1 MAQKCKKERKELP
14 PSSPPLNLKV
24 LKRYQDLK
32 EKGKFL
38 DMEIESF
45 DGFGFTFTRKVDKY
59 VLNSLSVSLGTFF
72 SEGNKIPCPG
82 EVLDILIGFAYS
94 CNLNLGEDNQDAN
107 VHHLLEISSKFSID
121 SLKIELSQHI
131 KSNLTLN
138 TALESFNQARLY
150 HIVL

>member
-1 MAQKCKKERKELP
+1 MAQKCKKGRKKLPLP
-14 PSSPPLNLKV
+14 PPQPLDLEV
-24 LKRYQDLK
+24 LQRYQDLK

-45 DGFGFTFTRKVDKY
+45 DKFGLTFTRKVHKY
-59 VLNSLSVSLGTFF
+59 VLNSLSVSLGIFF

-94 CNLNLGEDNQDAN
+94 CKLNLGEDNQDAN

-138 TALESFNQARLY
+138 TALESFM
-150 HIVL
+150 